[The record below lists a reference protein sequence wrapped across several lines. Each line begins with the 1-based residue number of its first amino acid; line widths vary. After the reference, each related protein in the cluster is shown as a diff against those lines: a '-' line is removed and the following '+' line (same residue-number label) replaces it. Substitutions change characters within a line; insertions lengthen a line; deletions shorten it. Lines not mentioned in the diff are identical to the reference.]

1 MANWPQQNVLQ
12 APRNFSEN
20 MINMTQPAAQTSA
33 NEFQAAARE
42 PAQMGLE
49 ISSSSSS
56 APLTLTTYHPQ
67 CVAQSLVNPTAGNE
81 TREALLLKKEN
92 LLAILNEVS
101 NISRDSLQ
109 MVVQDLLIMDHN
121 SKKMF
126 LPG

>member
-1 MANWPQQNVLQ
+1 
-12 APRNFSEN
+12 
-20 MINMTQPAAQTSA
+20 MINVTQPAAQTSA
-33 NEFQAAARE
+33 IEFQAAARE

-49 ISSSSSS
+49 ISSSSS
-56 APLTLTTYHPQ
+56 APLTPITYHPQ
-67 CVAQSLVNPTAGNE
+67 CVAQNLVNTTAGNE

-109 MVVQDLLIMDHN
+109 MVVQYLLIMDRN
-121 SKKMF
+121 SQKMF